1 MASVVK
7 QRNNLIVG
15 TLKNAFYS
23 VYLALK
29 TLSSTEE
36 LDEENELN
44 EELKEI
50 RKQENKKEIDNLE
63 YMLEDNKSSKSKK
76 TILKNTIKIQNPKK
90 ENEINLQRDTE
101 KEIGE

>member
-15 TLKNAFYS
+15 TLKNAFSS

-29 TLSSTEE
+29 TLSTTEE
-36 LDEENELN
+36 LDEEKELN